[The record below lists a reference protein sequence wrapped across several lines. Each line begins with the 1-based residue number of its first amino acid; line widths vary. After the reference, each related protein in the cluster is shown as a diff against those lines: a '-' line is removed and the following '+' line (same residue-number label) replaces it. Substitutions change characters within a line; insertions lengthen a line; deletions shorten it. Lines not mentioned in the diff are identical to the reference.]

1 MLKANEVFIPGA
13 FPTHTYIT
21 RSSHTLPISYELRL
35 SQALDTTGYLTS
47 IIGPSKTGKTVLCE
61 RVVGFQRMVSLS
73 GADFKE
79 SEDFWSTIAKKVGIS
94 LESGVMDGNSMDGNT
109 SSGLQQSRTT
119 SSTEFYRLGKDKII
133 NYFNEND
140 LVLVLDDFHYAPEAI
155 QLEMAH
161 QLKDAIR
168 QRFTTIVISLPF
180 RADDAIRK
188 NPDLSGRLNLI
199 NIEPWNQDELTEI
212 AITGFKE
219 LGMDIDISHAKS
231 MALES
236 FASPQLMQAICLA
249 LAKVLDIDNNSNVKI
264 EGHQHL
270 IDAYRLTS
278 SNLSYEEV
286 IRKLRLGPNTRG
298 NKRKAYLLSEGTEA
312 DIYELVLKALA
323 NDPPSISISLENMK
337 KRIDELINVQSEK
350 PTMKKIKET
359 LLQIKT
365 ILQNSEAIYQVLDYK
380 DETIYILEPLFLF
393 YLRWGVQ

>member
-13 FPTHTYIT
+13 FPTHTYVT

-35 SQALDTTGYLTS
+35 TQALSTTGYLTS

-61 RVVGFQRMVSLS
+61 RVVGFQRMISLS
-73 GADFKE
+73 GADFKG

-94 LESGVMDGNSMDGNT
+94 LESGLIDEKSKEGKI
-109 SSGLQQSRTT
+109 SSGLQESRTT
-119 SSTEFYRLGKDKII
+119 SLTEFYRLGKDKII
-133 NYFNEND
+133 DFFNQND

-188 NPDLSGRLNLI
+188 NPDLSGRLSLI
-199 NIEPWNQDELTEI
+199 NIEPWNQDELSEI

-219 LGMDIDISHAKS
+219 LGMEIDMSYAKS
-231 MALES
+231 MAVES
-236 FASPQLMQAICLA
+236 LASPQLMQAICLN
-249 LAKVLDIDNNSNVKI
+249 LSLILDIDNNKDITI
-264 EGHQHL
+264 EGQQQL
-270 IDAYRLTS
+270 INAYRLTS

-286 IRKLRLGPNTRG
+286 IRKLKLGPSTRG
-298 NKRKAYLLSEGTEA
+298 NKRKAYVLAEGNEA
-312 DIYELVLKALA
+312 DIYELVLKSLA
-323 NDPPSISISLENMK
+323 IDPPSISISLENMK
-337 KRIDELINVQSEK
+337 KRVDELVDSQSEK
-350 PTMKKIKET
+350 PTMQKIKET
-359 LLQIKT
+359 LSQVQA
-365 ILQNSEAIYQVLDYK
+365 ILQSNETIYQVLEYK
-380 DETIYILEPLFLF
+380 DDTVYILEPLFLF